1 MISLRFT
8 LGKHVFSK
16 HGTNVVTSED
26 REYMN
31 ALAQCN
37 PEEVD
42 PLIMIHVLD
51 ASLHG
56 HLREIFQSNS
66 ADIVVLVISIDSTLK
81 LDQL

>member
-1 MISLRFT
+1 M
-8 LGKHVFSK
+8 FSTY
-16 HGTNVVTSED
+16 GINVITSEG

-56 HLREIFQSNS
+56 HRRKIIQSNS